1 MTSCHGLTGSNL
13 EAQYGRLVKE
23 FKKTEKSREYT
34 RQRNA
39 NEVCDNAM
47 EILQDPNSPESSKET
62 ENIIMKTEKS
72 NKTLLEN
79 SNKALIEKL
88 IMENIKSDQR
98 NPVVVLSKTD
108 SKLPN
113 KKRQRSLSPLVKINN
128 QNQSKKNSSAS
139 QDGFV
144 EIKKESSTLLTPF
157 NIHILGAE
165 QNPVVVD
172 DSSEQKEISNTSNN
186 SAQKLNPTKGSL
198 NQTIDMKPNLE
209 ELNKCAKRTSLDP
222 VPLQIAFYKCI
233 LCANKYGSTQDIE
246 RHLENFHKIGAN
258 IQKPFIEQGFFA

>member
-113 KKRQRSLSPLVKINN
+113 KKRQRSVSPLVKTNS
-128 QNQSKKNSSAS
+128 QNQSKKKRLSDQNSKENSNS
-139 QDGFV
+139 IL
-144 EIKKESSTLLTPF
+144 EIKREPSNLLNRLSIP
-157 NIHILGAE
+157 ILGAE
-165 QNPVVVD
+165 KKLVLIVDISECEKLDGTVGSQN
-172 DSSEQKEISNTSNN
+172 
-186 SAQKLNPTKGSL
+186 
-198 NQTIDMKPNLE
+198 
-209 ELNKCAKRTSLDP
+209 R
-222 VPLQIAFYKCI
+222 
-233 LCANKYGSTQDIE
+233 
-246 RHLENFHKIGAN
+246 
-258 IQKPFIEQGFFA
+258 